1 MKTTLLAAT
10 LGLLATAAA
19 AQSSVTI
26 FGNIDADIAHYQL
39 NGVRK
44 TLLGSSGGSPS
55 LLGFRGTEDLGGGL
69 VAGFWLEAALL
80 NDTGA
85 GTAGGAL
92 AFQRRSTVG
101 LSGPWG
107 EVRLGREN
115 APTFW
120 NHLVFD
126 PFNGVGPGAATNI
139 AIGAGGNGGSSA
151 NPLTS
156 VYVDSTV
163 SYRFG
168 YAPNS
173 SSYVGRGFYAQAMHA
188 FAENSGSA
196 APLGR
201 YTGARAGYAQGGLNA
216 AVAYA
221 QSRGP
226 AAYGGPAGGE
236 VREFNLGASY
246 DAGFAKLMAHGGFNA
261 TGVAGTRYTHWGV
274 GATIPVGV
282 VGYIPVSYHRTRR
295 DNAQG
300 SGAQQV
306 AVGYVHLLS
315 KRTAVYGSIAH
326 LRNRGGDTFTF
337 RGGNGGSSGLAGG
350 APARATTSASG
361 TASED
366 LP

>member
-1 MKTTLLAAT
+1 MNKQSLLAAT
-10 LGLLATAAA
+10 LGLLATAAS

-55 LLGFRGTEDLGGGL
+55 LLGFRGTEDLGGGII
-69 VAGFWLEAALL
+69 AGFWLEAALL
-80 NDTGA
+80 NDTGS
-85 GTAGGAL
+85 GTAAGGL

-107 EVRLGREN
+107 EVRMGREN
-115 APTFW
+115 APSFW

-156 VYVDSTV
+156 VYVDNTV
-163 SYRFG
+163 SYRWGF
-168 YAPNS
+168 APNG

-196 APLGR
+196 PALGR
-201 YTGARAGYAQGGLNA
+201 YTGARFGYAQEGLNA

-226 AAYGGPAGGE
+226 AAYGGPVGGSFK
-236 VREFNLGASY
+236 EFNLGASY
-246 DAGFAKLMAHGGFNA
+246 DAGFARLMAHGGFNE
-261 TGVAGTRYTHWGV
+261 TGVADTRYTHWGV
-274 GATIPVGV
+274 GATIPLGG
-282 VGYIPVSYHRTRR
+282 GYIPVSYHRTRR
-295 DNAQG
+295 DSALL
-300 SGAQQV
+300 SGAGQV
-306 AVGYVHLLS
+306 AVGYVYPLS
-315 KRTAVYGSIAH
+315 RRTAVYGSIAH

-350 APARATTSASG
+350 GSG
-361 TASED
+361 TGYDIGIRHSF
-366 LP
+366 